1 MDIDKDT
8 IELIKERYFELP
20 QHLQEAVTASDLPAK
35 MKTIANNH
43 GLMID
48 QLGSLRKEIILVML
62 GLESSSIFVKNV
74 SKELEV
80 DEKKSLAI
88 AKDVESLIFSP
99 IKSYLR
105 EWEEEENRQLDIE
118 EAEKESLS
126 TISSIEQAGG
136 FSIEKEKIDP
146 KKTRPDGAW
155 KMPEEGEIE
164 LPEEILRHIEEHK
177 LPTKPANTTLTPIST
192 TTPKPAPLVT
202 PVLEPQTITNPP
214 TSNSVPISSPVKS
227 SWEKD
232 NEQHTEPLVDHLLT
246 KTTSIPLE
254 KSSQQITEMPKKSA
268 PIPNNIPTGPDMYHE
283 PIE

>member
-1 MDIDKDT
+1 MNFDYKILEEKMSQLSPEMQSALTSVEISQVIQDISK
-8 IELIKERYFELP
+8 KY
-20 QHLQEAVTASDLPAK
+20 DLK
-35 MKTIANNH
+35 
-43 GLMID
+43 ID
-48 QLGSLRKEIILVML
+48 QEGILFDHTAYVML
-62 GLESSSIFVKNV
+62 GLLP
-74 SKELEV
+74 SKSFAQEFSQETQI
-80 DEKKSLAI
+80 DDKKSQLI
-88 AKDVESLIFSP
+88 ATDINQNVFDKIRESMHQIEDF
-99 IKSYLR
+99 
-105 EWEEEENRQLDIE
+105 EN
-118 EAEKESLS
+118 EKYQEKPEDASQS

-177 LPTKPANTTLTPIST
+177 LPTKSANTTLTPIST

-202 PVLEPQTITNPP
+202 PVLTPQKVTNPP

-232 NEQHTEPLVDHLLT
+232 NEQHVEPLVDHLLT

-254 KSSQQITEMPKKSA
+254 KSSQQIAEMPKKSA
-268 PIPNNIPTGPDMYHE
+268 PVPNNIPTGPDMYHE